1 MQILRPTQ
9 KAGMCLYN
17 KTFGFVKACY
27 RENIALYLQ
36 WLFEKVFSVKGKH
49 LKKCGYNEDNRKKNN
64 IIDLQQFFDV
74 SYNNL
79 KNVDT
84 CFVSIFC
91 KNIITLNYT

>member
-1 MQILRPTQ
+1 MKIT
-9 KAGMCLYN
+9 
-17 KTFGFVKACY
+17 
-27 RENIALYLQ
+27 
-36 WLFEKVFSVKGKH
+36 
-49 LKKCGYNEDNRKKNN
+49 DKKNN

-84 CFVSIFC
+84 CFVSIFY